1 MLLAALLFLD
11 RQNVVPWALLAC
23 AIHELGHL
31 AAIYALGGRMGGL
44 HLTVSGAEIIP
55 ERDTLFS
62 YGEELLIIAAGPA
75 FSLLAAAV
83 AGWIASGGACE
94 ALFLFAGLNLA
105 AGVFNLLPLWPLD
118 GGRLLQ
124 LLLIRLLDPIRGER
138 ACQLFTAMLG
148 TGLLALGLVL
158 MVQTRGN
165 PTLLLTAL
173 WILAGVGGRG
183 RIS

>member
-1 MLLAALLFLD
+1 MLAALLFLD
-11 RQNVVPWALLAC
+11 HQNVVPWALLTC
-23 AIHELGHL
+23 AVHELGHL
-31 AAIYALGGRMGGL
+31 AAIYALGGRMACL
-44 HLTVSGAEIIP
+44 RLTISGAEIVP

-62 YGEELLIIAAGPA
+62 YGEELLMIAAGPV
-75 FSLLAAAV
+75 FSLLAAALT
-83 AGWIASGGACE
+83 GWLASEGAHE

-138 ACQLFTAMLG
+138 ACQLFTAILG
-148 TGLLALGLVL
+148 MGLFALGLLL

-173 WILAGVGGRG
+173 WILAGINEKR
-183 RIS
+183 RMS